1 MSNTTRIENYIQ
13 LIVDYYHNLRVV
25 PSFREMK
32 ELFGV
37 KGMRSVTL
45 IVDKL
50 VDYGYLARN
59 EKGIVPGERLSS
71 IPVFESVSAWF
82 FAPATENRYEISIEQ
97 FLIDKP
103 QDTYFVKVIGDSMKN
118 AGLLPGD
125 FVIVDKSKISPRDG
139 EVVIA
144 QSEDGV
150 TVKTFRKEWERVR
163 LQPENENYPPLIP
176 TTETRILGSVI
187 GSFRRMG

>member
-1 MSNTTRIENYIQ
+1 MSNARIENYIQ

-50 VDYGYLARN
+50 VDYGYLTRN

-118 AGLLPGD
+118 AGLLSGD
-125 FVIVDKSKISPRDG
+125 FVIVDKSKINPRNG

-144 QSEDGV
+144 QTEDGV
-150 TVKTFRKEWERVR
+150 TVKTFRKEGEKVW

-176 TTETRILGSVI
+176 TVETRILGSVI
-187 GSFRRMG
+187 GSFRRFT